1 MNKIDLIVC
10 EKKENEGLPSCVYLT
25 CFKPEQTSGHSNST
39 GVKYIQ
45 ANVGPRDERSSELR
59 VSMVYNLSVQT
70 EDGWTTVIF
79 RRQPSGEQS

>member
-45 ANVGPRDERSSELR
+45 ATTWAHATSVVQSFGYLWYIISQCR
-59 VSMVYNLSVQT
+59 VKK
-70 EDGWTTVIF
+70 DG
-79 RRQPSGEQS
+79 RQ